1 MAKTN
6 IAEVLSLPRRCDI
19 VDEPFAPVECLLCDE
34 TFDLACSQNFLRHLL
49 VDHKFVIGDVNLIW
63 DLGSYINYWKNRFKD
78 FQTIEAA
85 LLQFCTGKKQQNI
98 QKNIKISKK
107 NSFK

>member
-19 VDEPFAPVECLLCDE
+19 VDEPFAPVECLLCEE
-34 TFDLACSQNFLRHLL
+34 TFDLGCSQNFLRHLL

-63 DLGSYINYWKNRFKD
+63 DLGSYINYWKHRFKD
-78 FQTIEAA
+78 FSTTEAA
-85 LLQFCTGKKQQNI
+85 LLQFCTGKFLQFLMN
-98 QKNIKISKK
+98 KIS
-107 NSFK
+107 SFK